1 MTGRADIIRPK
12 WHFALKKGW
21 LNDPNGLVW
30 FKGEYHLYFQC
41 NPYGN
46 EWAMMHNQHCGLRG
60 VRGSSAPGKGV

>member
-1 MTGRADIIRPK
+1 MTGKADIIRPK

-21 LNDPNGLVW
+21 LNDPNGLLW

-46 EWAMMHNQHCGLRG
+46 EWAMIH
-60 VRGSSAPGKGV
+60 